1 MVAMIQPGR
10 RGKILRTFFRNQTSI
25 IGACILLGMLFIT
38 VFAPWIS
45 PYDPLKQNVYHRLTS
60 PERSHP
66 LGTDEYG
73 RDILSRIFTGA
84 RISFLVGVVSI
95 ALGMVIGTAM
105 GVIAGYAGG
114 RLEAGL
120 MRLMDI
126 MMSFPDEVFGVMVMI
141 VLGTGMENV
150 IIAITVLMIP
160 RFARMAHAPTLAIK
174 EADYIASARAIGASN
189 FRIVIVHIL
198 PNIFGEIL
206 VMSTLWLGTAIRL
219 EASLS
224 FLGVGVPPPT
234 PTLGNMVRMGVDFLA
249 VAPWISVFAGLAI
262 LVSIFGFNLLGDG
275 LRDIT
280 DPKLY
285 AR

>member
-1 MVAMIQPGR
+1 MKQREKR
-10 RGKILRTFFRNQTSI
+10 RTVWTTFLKNRTSV
-25 IGACILLGMLFIT
+25 IGACISVAMIFIA
-38 VFAPWIS
+38 VLAPWIS
-45 PYDPLKQNVYHRLTS
+45 PYDPIKQNVYYRLTP

-73 RDILSRIFTGA
+73 RDVLSRIFTGT
-84 RISFLVGVVSI
+84 RISFFVGIVSVV
-95 ALGMVIGTAM
+95 LGMVIGTGM
-105 GVIAGYAGG
+105 GMLAGYAGG
-114 RLEAGL
+114 KVETAL
-120 MRLMDI
+120 MRVLDI

-141 VLGTGMENV
+141 VLGTGVQNV
-150 IIAITVLMIP
+150 IIAITILMIP
-160 RFARMAHAPTLAIK
+160 RFARMGHAPTLALK
-174 EADYIASARAIGASN
+174 ESDYIAAAKSIGARDS
-189 FRIVIVHIL
+189 RVIMHHIL

-234 PTLGNMVRMGVDFLA
+234 PTLGSMVRDGVDFLGT
-249 VAPWISVFAGLAI
+249 APWVSVFAGLAI

-275 LRDIT
+275 LRDIS

>member
-1 MVAMIQPGR
+1 MKQPSM
-10 RGKILRTFFRNQTSI
+10 RGKILRTFFRNKTSI
-25 IGACILLGMLFIT
+25 IGACISLVMFLIAIL
-38 VFAPWIS
+38 APWIS
-45 PYDPLKQNVYHRLTS
+45 PYDPLKQNVYYRLTP
-60 PERSHP
+60 PERSHL

-73 RDILSRIFTGA
+73 RDVLSRIFTGA
-84 RISFLVGVVSI
+84 QISFLVSVISV
-95 ALGMVIGTAM
+95 ALGMVIGTAL
-105 GVIAGYAGG
+105 GVIGGYAGG
-114 RLEAGL
+114 RVETGL
-120 MRLMDI
+120 MRLLDI
-126 MMSFPDEVFGVMVMI
+126 IMSFPDEVFGVMVMI
-141 VLGTGMENV
+141 VLGPGMENV

-160 RFARMAHAPTLAIK
+160 RFARMGHAPTLAIK
-174 EADYIASARAIGASN
+174 EVDYIASAKSIGASG
-189 FRIVIVHIL
+189 FRIIMRHIL
-198 PNIFGEIL
+198 PNIFGETV

-249 VAPWISVFAGLAI
+249 VAPWVSVFAGLAI
-262 LVSIFGFNLLGDG
+262 LISIFGFNLLGDG

>member
-1 MVAMIQPGR
+1 MKK
-10 RGKILRTFFRNQTSI
+10 RGKRRKILTTFLKNRTSL
-25 IGACILLGMLFIT
+25 IGACISLAMIFIAIL
-38 VFAPWIS
+38 APLIS
-45 PYDPLKQNVYHRLTS
+45 PIDPLKQNVYHRLTP
-60 PERSHP
+60 PEPSHL

-73 RDILSRIFTGA
+73 RDVLSRIFTGT
-84 RISFLVGVVSI
+84 RISFFVGIISVI
-95 ALGMVIGTAM
+95 LGMVIGTGM
-105 GVIAGYAGG
+105 GMLAGYAGG
-114 RLEAGL
+114 KLETAL
-120 MRLMDI
+120 MRTLDI
-126 MMSFPDEVFGVMVMI
+126 MMAFPDEVFGVMVMI
-141 VLGTGMENV
+141 VLGTGVENV

-160 RFARMAHAPTLAIK
+160 RFARMGHAPTLALK
-174 EADYIASARAIGASN
+174 EQDYIAAAKSIGASDS
-189 FRIVIVHIL
+189 RVIMRHVL

-234 PTLGNMVRMGVDFLA
+234 PTLGSMVRAGVDFLG
-249 VAPWISVFAGLAI
+249 VAPWVSVFAGLAI

>member
-1 MVAMIQPGR
+1 MKQPSA
-10 RGKILRTFFRNQTSI
+10 RGKMLRIFFRNRTSI
-25 IGACILLGMLFIT
+25 IGACISLTMVLLSIL
-38 VFAPWIS
+38 APWIS
-45 PYDPLKQNVYHRLTS
+45 PYDPLKQNVYYRLTP

-73 RDILSRIFTGA
+73 RDVLSRIFTGA
-84 RISFLVGVVSI
+84 QISFLVSWVSI
-95 ALGMVIGTAM
+95 ALGMVIGTLM

-114 RLEAGL
+114 KVEAGL
-120 MRLMDI
+120 MRLLDI
-126 MMSFPDEVFGVMVMI
+126 IMSFPDEIFGVMVMI
-141 VLGTGMENV
+141 VLGSGMENV

-174 EADYIASARAIGASN
+174 EVDYIASANAIGASH
-189 FRIVIVHIL
+189 FRIILHHIL

-206 VMSTLWLGTAIRL
+206 VMGSLWLGTAIRL

-249 VAPWISVFAGLAI
+249 AAPWISVFAGFAI
-262 LVSIFGFNLLGDG
+262 LISIFGFNLLGDG

>member
-1 MVAMIQPGR
+1 MKRRGKRRKILTTFLKNKTSLVGACICVAMI
-10 RGKILRTFFRNQTSI
+10 
-25 IGACILLGMLFIT
+25 FIA
-38 VFAPWIS
+38 VLASWVS
-45 PYDPLKQNVYHRLTS
+45 PYDPLKQNVYHRLTP
-60 PERSHP
+60 PEHSHL

-73 RDILSRIFTGA
+73 RDVLSRIFTGT
-84 RISFLVGVVSI
+84 RISFFVSI
-95 ALGMVIGTAM
+95 ISIILGMAIGTGM
-105 GVIAGYAGG
+105 GMLAGYAGG
-114 RLEAGL
+114 KVETAL
-120 MRLMDI
+120 MRALDI

-141 VLGTGMENV
+141 VLGTGVENV
-150 IIAITVLMIP
+150 IIAITILMIP
-160 RFARMAHAPTLAIK
+160 RFARMGHAPTLALK
-174 EADYIASARAIGASN
+174 EQDYITAAKSIGASDS
-189 FRIVIVHIL
+189 RVLIRHVL

-234 PTLGNMVRMGVDFLA
+234 PTLGSMVRDGVDFLGI
-249 VAPWISVFAGLAI
+249 APWVSVFAGLAI

>member
-1 MVAMIQPGR
+1 MEK
-10 RGKILRTFFRNQTSI
+10 RGKRRKILTTFLKNRTSL
-25 IGACILLGMLFIT
+25 IGACISVVMIFIAIL
-38 VFAPWIS
+38 APWVS
-45 PYDPLKQNVYHRLTS
+45 PYDPLKQNVYYRLTP
-60 PERSHP
+60 PEPSHL

-73 RDILSRIFTGA
+73 RDVISRIFTGT
-84 RISFLVGVVSI
+84 RISFFVGIISVI
-95 ALGMVIGTAM
+95 LGMVIGTGM
-105 GVIAGYAGG
+105 GMLAGYAGG
-114 RLEAGL
+114 KVETAL
-120 MRLMDI
+120 MRTLDI
-126 MMSFPDEVFGVMVMI
+126 MMAFPDEVFGVMVMI
-141 VLGTGMENV
+141 VLGTGVENV

-160 RFARMAHAPTLAIK
+160 RFARMGHAPTLALK
-174 EADYIASARAIGASN
+174 EQDYIAAAKSIGANDS
-189 FRIVIVHIL
+189 RVLIRHVL

-234 PTLGNMVRMGVDFLA
+234 PTLGSMVRAGVDFLG
-249 VAPWISVFAGLAI
+249 VAPWVSVFAGLAI

>member
-1 MVAMIQPGR
+1 MKK
-10 RGKILRTFFRNQTSI
+10 RGKRRKILTTFLKNRTSL
-25 IGACILLGMLFIT
+25 IGACISVAMIFIAIL
-38 VFAPWIS
+38 APWIS
-45 PYDPLKQNVYHRLTS
+45 PIDPLKQNVYYRLTP
-60 PERSHP
+60 PERGHL

-73 RDILSRIFTGA
+73 RDVLSRIFTGT
-84 RISFLVGVVSI
+84 RISFFVGIISVT
-95 ALGMVIGTAM
+95 LGMVIGTGM
-105 GVIAGYAGG
+105 GMLAGYAGG
-114 RLEAGL
+114 KVQTVL
-120 MRLMDI
+120 MRTLDI
-126 MMSFPDEVFGVMVMI
+126 MMAFPDEVFGVMVMI
-141 VLGTGMENV
+141 VLGTGVENV

-160 RFARMAHAPTLAIK
+160 RFARMGHAPTLALK
-174 EADYIASARAIGASN
+174 EQDYIAAAKSIGASDS
-189 FRIVIVHIL
+189 RVIMRHVL
-198 PNIFGEIL
+198 PNIFGDIL

-234 PTLGNMVRMGVDFLA
+234 PTLGSMVRDGVDFLG
-249 VAPWISVFAGLAI
+249 VAPWVSVFAGLAI

>member
-1 MVAMIQPGR
+1 MKQPSM
-10 RGKILRTFFRNQTSI
+10 RGKMLRIFFRNRTSI
-25 IGACILLGMLFIT
+25 IGAGISLAMLFIAI
-38 VFAPWIS
+38 FAPWIS
-45 PYDPLKQNVYHRLTS
+45 PYDPLKQNVYYRLTS
-60 PERSHP
+60 PERSHL

-73 RDILSRIFTGA
+73 RDVLSRIFTGA
-84 RISFLVGVVSI
+84 QISFLICLVSV
-95 ALGMVIGTAM
+95 AFGMVIGTFM

-114 RLEAGL
+114 RVETGL
-120 MRLMDI
+120 MRLLDI
-126 MMSFPDEVFGVMVMI
+126 LMSFPDEIFGVVVMI
-141 VLGTGMENV
+141 VLGSGMENV
-150 IIAITVLMIP
+150 IIAITILMIP
-160 RFARMAHAPTLAIK
+160 RFARMAHAPTMAIK
-174 EADYIASARAIGASN
+174 EVDYIASANAIGASH
-189 FRIVIVHIL
+189 FRIVVHHIL

-206 VMSTLWLGTAIRL
+206 VMGTLWLGTAIRL

-249 VAPWISVFAGLAI
+249 VAPGISVFAGLAI
-262 LVSIFGFNLLGDG
+262 LISIFGFNLLGDG

>member
-1 MVAMIQPGR
+1 MKQPSM
-10 RGKILRTFFRNQTSI
+10 RGKILRTFFRNRTSI
-25 IGACILLGMLFIT
+25 IGAFISLAM
-38 VFAPWIS
+38 FSIAFLAPWIS
-45 PYDPLKQNVYHRLTS
+45 PYDPLKQNVYYRLTS
-60 PERSHP
+60 PERSHL

-73 RDILSRIFTGA
+73 RDVLSRIFTGA
-84 RISFLVGVVSI
+84 QISFLIGVISI
-95 ALGMVIGTAM
+95 ALGMVIGTAL
-105 GVIAGYAGG
+105 GVIGGYAGG
-114 RLEAGL
+114 RVETGL
-120 MRLMDI
+120 MRLLDI
-126 MMSFPDEVFGVMVMI
+126 IMSFPDEVFGVMVMI
-141 VLGTGMENV
+141 VLGPGMENV

-160 RFARMAHAPTLAIK
+160 RFARMGHAPTLAIK
-174 EADYIASARAIGASN
+174 EVDYIASAKSIGASD
-189 FRIVIVHIL
+189 FRIIMHHIL

-249 VAPWISVFAGLAI
+249 IAPWISVFAGLAI
-262 LVSIFGFNLLGDG
+262 LISIFGFNLLGDG

>member
-1 MVAMIQPGR
+1 MKQPGM
-10 RGKILRTFFRNQTSI
+10 RGKILRTFFRNRTSI
-25 IGACILLGMLFIT
+25 IGACISLTMLFIAI
-38 VFAPWIS
+38 FAPWIS

-60 PERSHP
+60 PEQSHP

-73 RDILSRIFTGA
+73 RDVLSRVFTGA
-84 RISFLVGVVSI
+84 QISFLIGLVSI
-95 ALGMVIGTAM
+95 AFGMVIGTLM
-105 GVIAGYAGG
+105 GMIAGYAGG
-114 RLEAGL
+114 RVEAGL
-120 MRLMDI
+120 MRLLDI
-126 MMSFPDEVFGVMVMI
+126 IMSFPDEIFGVMVMI
-141 VLGTGMENV
+141 VLGSGIENV
-150 IIAITVLMIP
+150 MVAITVLMIP

-174 EADYIASARAIGASN
+174 EVDYIASAKAIGASH
-189 FRIVIVHIL
+189 FRIILRHIL

-206 VMSTLWLGTAIRL
+206 VVSTLWVGTAIRL

-249 VAPWISVFAGLAI
+249 VAPWISVFAGLTI
-262 LVSIFGFNLLGDG
+262 LISIFGFNLLGDG